1 MRNERAAPGA
11 LDACRVVG
19 CAKLSLHKRSPGR
32 KKVDA
37 QMPRGALS
45 VARQLPPLETVF
57 RGRGIG
63 SRVRGCHLRKYM
75 HLHTKYMQIQ
85 HIHTYICICIHIH
98 ALTWAGFVYMHIHT
112 YTCIYMHIHAYTF
125 IYIIYIHIHTSATIC
140 QEVFLR
146 GCSLRSRASGRI
158 PTNQT

>member
-1 MRNERAAPGA
+1 M
-11 LDACRVVG
+11 
-19 CAKLSLHKRSPGR
+19 
-32 KKVDA
+32 
-37 QMPRGALS
+37 
-45 VARQLPPLETVF
+45 
-57 RGRGIG
+57 
-63 SRVRGCHLRKYM
+63 
-75 HLHTKYMQIQ
+75 
-85 HIHTYICICIHIH
+85 HIHTYTYIDLGRTCIHAYTYI
-98 ALTWAGFVYMHIHT
+98 YMHIHA